1 MNDKM
6 HLVDTNVISE
16 LARPRPNRAVMNW
29 FDRLDGF
36 VLSAVSVEQLAFAV
50 ARAPDDR
57 RDALWT
63 WLDAVTTS
71 CPVLPI
77 TVEVARMAGDMRAAH
92 EARGRRVTTTSMLI
106 AATARQSDLVVATR
120 HVDQFADC
128 GVEVE
133 SPYSGS
139 RAGDEARVS
148 AR

>member
-1 MNDKM
+1 MNAMRDKM

-16 LARPRPNRAVMNW
+16 LARPRPNRVVLNW
-29 FDRLDGF
+29 LDTLDGF

-50 ARAPDDR
+50 ARAPEER

-63 WLDAVTTS
+63 WLDAVTST

-77 TVEVARMAGDMRAAH
+77 TVDVARLAGDMRAAH

-120 HVDQFADC
+120 NVDQFAEC
-128 GVEVE
+128 G
-133 SPYSGS
+133 
-139 RAGDEARVS
+139 
-148 AR
+148 